1 MGMAIRDLL
10 RCKRFALLLG
20 LVHWLSTFFTE
31 RLILTVSPG
40 EHFVDYI
47 LCKLILL
54 AALLLFWDFV
64 RRIFKGKGTPAFRTA
79 CYALPYLLVLLLW
92 LFLRHPFVLEGDE
105 LNLFTRATQLD
116 SFAYWFNY
124 FSGYY
129 WIISLMLLPFPM
141 GPVFLKLLLQAL
153 VVGYCLHRHRAHSG
167 KWASLLLYLPFLLPF
182 VLDLGLSAHRLPLYG
197 MLYLFLAVKLFYDHK
212 EQRSLDSKT
221 LVLLS
226 VILAI
231 LAFWRTEGIY
241 LSVLGAVLI
250 LVAYRVPVKG
260 QWKGL
265 WKKALCYMLIFL
277 LVALPQLSAYTNAPA
292 PLSLRT
298 KPLCG
303 YALSNMLRCG
313 LTVEDISP
321 EDYAAIDAYLPM
333 DAVLDFNAQRG
344 DSGFA
349 QADVMELVRPD
360 IDYATQE
367 RFCDGVKHVIFTHPF
382 LSLKSQLLAFSY
394 TSSQYPLSGN
404 LKNTLLY
411 GSYRQWLPLL
421 LCMIFFLYSLLRR
434 RPMTLTLSFCALCN
448 WALVTVLMPAAYAK
462 YFYVD
467 YLIGWFL
474 LFVGLSSLLGGK
486 KEQIYD

>member
-1 MGMAIRDLL
+1 MGQAVRNFISS
-10 RCKRFALLLG
+10 KRIALLLA
-20 LVHWLSTFFTE
+20 LVHWLSSFFTE
-31 RLILTVSPG
+31 RLILTVSPRA
-40 EHFVDYI
+40 HAVDYA

-54 AALLLFWDFV
+54 VALVLFWDFV
-64 RRIFKGKGTPAFRTA
+64 IRIFQSKESRRTA
-79 CYALPYLLVLLLW
+79 MYALPYLLVLILW
-92 LFLRHPFVLEGDE
+92 LFLRHPFVLEADE
-105 LNLFTRATQLD
+105 LNLFTRATELD

-129 WIISLMLLPFPM
+129 WIICLMLLPFPM
-141 GPVFLKLLLQAL
+141 GPVFIKLLLQAL
-153 VVGYCLHRHRAHSG
+153 VVGYCLNHQRNHSG
-167 KWASLLLYLPFLLPF
+167 KWATLLLYLPFLLPF

-197 MLYLFLAVKLFYDHK
+197 MLYLFLAAKLFYDHK
-212 EQRSLDSKT
+212 ERRTLDRKT

-226 VILAI
+226 VIIAV

-241 LSVLGAVLI
+241 LTVFGAGLI
-250 LVAYRVPVKG
+250 LIAYRIPLRKN
-260 QWKGL
+260 WKKL
-265 WKKALCYMLIFL
+265 WKKALCYGLILL

-313 LTVEDISP
+313 LTVEEISA

-333 DAVLDFNAQRG
+333 EQVLAFNERRG

-360 IDYATQE
+360 IDYPTQE
-367 RFCDGVKHVIFTHPF
+367 KFCNAVKHLILSHPF
-382 LSLKSQLLAFSY
+382 LYLKSQLLAFNY
-394 TSSQYPLSGN
+394 TSRQYPLTGD

-411 GSYRQWLPLL
+411 GSYRQWLPLI
-421 LCMIFFLYSLLRR
+421 LCFVFFLYSLLRKR
-434 RPMTLTLSFCALCN
+434 WMTLALSFCALCN
-448 WALVTVLMPAAYAK
+448 WALVTALMPAAYAK

-467 YLIGWFL
+467 YLMGWFL
-474 LFVGLSSLLGGK
+474 LFVGLSCLLSRR

>member
-1 MGMAIRDLL
+1 MGQAVRNSISS
-10 RCKRFALLLG
+10 KRIALLLA
-20 LVHWLSTFFTE
+20 LVHWLSSFFTE
-31 RLILTVSPG
+31 RLILTVSPMA
-40 EHFVDYI
+40 HAVDYA

-54 AALLLFWDFV
+54 VALVLFWDFV
-64 RRIFKGKGTPAFRTA
+64 IRIFQSRESRRTA
-79 CYALPYLLVLLLW
+79 MYALPYLLVLILW
-92 LFLRHPFVLEGDE
+92 LFLRHPFVLEADE
-105 LNLFTRATQLD
+105 LNLFTRATELD
-116 SFAYWFNY
+116 CFAYWFNY

-129 WIISLMLLPFPM
+129 WIICLMLLPFPM
-141 GPVFLKLLLQAL
+141 GPVFIKLLLQAL
-153 VVGYCLHRHRAHSG
+153 VVGYCLNRQRNHSG
-167 KWASLLLYLPFLLPF
+167 KWATLLLYLPFLLPF

-197 MLYLFLAVKLFYDHK
+197 MLYLFLAAKLFYDHK
-212 EQRSLDSKT
+212 ERRTLDRKT

-226 VILAI
+226 VIIAV

-241 LSVLGAVLI
+241 LTVFGAGLI
-250 LVAYRVPVKG
+250 LIAYRIPLRKN
-260 QWKGL
+260 WKKL
-265 WKKALCYMLIFL
+265 WKKALCYGLILL

-313 LTVEDISP
+313 LAVEEISA

-333 DAVLDFNAQRG
+333 EQVLAFNERRG

-360 IDYATQE
+360 IDYPTQE
-367 RFCDGVKHVIFTHPF
+367 KFCNAVKHLILSHPF
-382 LSLKSQLLAFSY
+382 LYLKSQLLAFDY
-394 TSSQYPLSGN
+394 TSRQYPLTGD

-411 GSYRQWLPLL
+411 CSYRQWLPLI
-421 LCMIFFLYSLLRR
+421 LCFVFFLYSLLRKR
-434 RPMTLTLSFCALCN
+434 WMTLALSFCALCN
-448 WALVTVLMPAAYAK
+448 WALVTALMPAAYAK

-467 YLIGWFL
+467 YLMGWFL
-474 LFVGLSSLLGGK
+474 LFVGLSCLLSRR